1 MGSQALRGLG
11 NSRNTAAA
19 AVFYSLDSHLKMI
32 NQPVVPTPG
41 RLREEDYGFKTG
53 LGYNVRPCLKKKR
66 ERKEERG
73 KGGRGEGKKNKG
85 QSIGNIDCK
94 PDGRVS

>member
-1 MGSQALRGLG
+1 M
-11 NSRNTAAA
+11 
-19 AVFYSLDSHLKMI
+19 KMI
-32 NQPVVPTPG
+32 NQPVVPTLG
-41 RLREEDYGFKTG
+41 RLREEDYGFETG

-73 KGGRGEGKKNKG
+73 KGGRGEEKKNKG